1 MTMAIRRNE
10 DDEDNEDNEE
20 QEAKEELAELIKN
33 IKATKQ
39 LFFAFVPK
47 GSRGKVV
54 VCTSKTERDQAAK
67 ELKKELNG
75 GTPVLGT
82 CLGSPG
88 RKVFKLDKEPEDP
101 DVLSETIKKVLRLQ
115 TKLNVVPDLQ
125 LKRGPLRNK
134 DDEDE

>member
-1 MTMAIRRNE
+1 MTMAVRPNE
-10 DDEDNEDNEE
+10 DEEVDEK

-39 LFFAFVPK
+39 LLVAFVPK

-101 DVLSETIKKVLRLQ
+101 DELSETIKKVLRLQ
-115 TKLNVVPDLQ
+115 TKLNVVP
-125 LKRGPLRNK
+125 
-134 DDEDE
+134 